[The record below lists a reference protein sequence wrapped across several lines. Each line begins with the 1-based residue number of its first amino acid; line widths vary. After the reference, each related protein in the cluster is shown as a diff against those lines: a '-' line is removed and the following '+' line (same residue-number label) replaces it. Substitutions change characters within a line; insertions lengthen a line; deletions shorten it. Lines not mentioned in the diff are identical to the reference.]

1 MLRGFVRKV
10 LVSLETEDTTKLERS
25 VESYKF

>member
-10 LVSLETEDTTKLERS
+10 LVSLETEDTKKLERS